1 MLAALVLLL
10 LTFALLLWPVAVTGG
25 IASSLSYCLSALVPS
40 LFPFMVLCG
49 FAVES
54 SAALWLS
61 RPLGF
66 CARYLF
72 RLPDCCAAP
81 VLMGLIGGYPAGARG
96 TSLLLEKG
104 RITEKEARRM
114 LMFCVNPGLA
124 FTVTYLGIGVFGNPA
139 LGLRL
144 FLSVTLSAVVLG
156 VLSGLFSPLPSPDKP
171 GAERIESRPGAL
183 TRSVEGAARSVLLMC
198 AFLLLFSGLSTLLHE
213 AGIFQGA
220 VRLLSRLGVF
230 TPNQWAAILSFL
242 LEVTGGTGDARA
254 LGIGPGFFAFG
265 LAFGGV
271 CVHLQVLAMFRKPP
285 IRPPLF
291 LLCRLAHGLL
301 SAGAFALMGV
311 ISPMEN
317 ASTAPVMAGIYRPE
331 LSGGWRGGASLA
343 LMCAAFLLMVPGET
357 GKSSLRAPG
366 PKQISVAG
374 VKFPLQNR

>member
-124 FTVTYLGIGVFGNPA
+124 FTVTYLGIGVFGRPRAGLPGRADQTGNESEGSLRGHHKKRTDGN
-139 LGLRL
+139 LGLYC
-144 FLSVTLSAVVLG
+144 
-156 VLSGLFSPLPSPDKP
+156 LPDS
-171 GAERIESRPGAL
+171 
-183 TRSVEGAARSVLLMC
+183 
-198 AFLLLFSGLSTLLHE
+198 
-213 AGIFQGA
+213 FQ
-220 VRLLSRLGVF
+220 RRLG
-230 TPNQWAAILSFL
+230 L
-242 LEVTGGTGDARA
+242 
-254 LGIGPGFFAFG
+254 
-265 LAFGGV
+265 
-271 CVHLQVLAMFRKPP
+271 
-285 IRPPLF
+285 
-291 LLCRLAHGLL
+291 
-301 SAGAFALMGV
+301 
-311 ISPMEN
+311 
-317 ASTAPVMAGIYRPE
+317 
-331 LSGGWRGGASLA
+331 
-343 LMCAAFLLMVPGET
+343 
-357 GKSSLRAPG
+357 
-366 PKQISVAG
+366 
-374 VKFPLQNR
+374 